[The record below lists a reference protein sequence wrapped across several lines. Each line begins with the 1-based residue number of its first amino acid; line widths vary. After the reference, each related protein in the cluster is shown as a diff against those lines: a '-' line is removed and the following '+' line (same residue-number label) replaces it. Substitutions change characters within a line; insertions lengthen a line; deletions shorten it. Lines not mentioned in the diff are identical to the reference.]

1 MIYIIFP
8 ILRFEIKIQFKLSY
22 RTSATKQFYDL
33 VQYSTVMQQIDII
46 SFATTTGGAIAI
58 GGLFGIATKYL
69 IKVMAFLLGLQI
81 ALVTYLQHISVI
93 SIEWSNI
100 SNIIDNIITA
110 IQILSIPDGV
120 SNQQLIETF
129 GFFGGITVG
138 FLVGYRV
145 G

>member
-1 MIYIIFP
+1 
-8 ILRFEIKIQFKLSY
+8 
-22 RTSATKQFYDL
+22 
-33 VQYSTVMQQIDII
+33 MQQINIV

-69 IKVMAFLLGLQI
+69 VKVMAFLFGLQI
-81 ALVTYLQHISVI
+81 ALITYLQHISVI

-100 SNIIDNIITA
+100 SDIINNIITA

>member
-1 MIYIIFP
+1 M
-8 ILRFEIKIQFKLSY
+8 RFEIKIQFKLSY